1 MNKHNTTPIHKIRK
15 IALSALLISSLTLSF
30 ASTTWAG
37 ASKIYEYD
45 INGRLSTTYTTTEK
59 TTFTYDANGNLL
71 RKHVEKGDYSS
82 QVNPAGTI
90 AKATSV
96 STNLS
101 TESFDTASAS
111 ATENGTDTSLLDPS
125 ITPPP
130 VSIPS
135 KQGLPIR
142 SKLHRAIYEQA
153 TGTIQV
159 KGWYLDPIGI
169 AQVQIYVDG
178 VDVGRANMG
187 SERSDVNQAYPDY
200 NNPLAGFDQQGIK
213 IITKGVPHKEKDK
226 VTGKMK
232 SVAGAV
238 DHKIQVLIVNQ
249 KGEKTNIN
257 QVLTVY
263 LNR

>member
-30 ASTTWAG
+30 ASTTWAA

-45 INGRLSTTYTTTEK
+45 INGRLSTTYTMTEK
-59 TTFTYDANGNLL
+59 TTFTYDTNGNLL

-82 QVNPAGTI
+82 KVNPAGTI

-96 STNLS
+96 STNVS
-101 TESFDTASAS
+101 TESFDTPSIA
-111 ATENGTDTSLLDPS
+111 ENGTDTSLLDPS

-130 VSIPS
+130 LSIPS
-135 KQGLPIR
+135 KQDLPIR
-142 SKLHRAIYEQA
+142 SKLHRVIYQQA
-153 TGTIQV
+153 TATIQV
-159 KGWYLDPIGI
+159 KGWYLDPVGI
-169 AQVQIYVDG
+169 AQVQIHVDG

-187 SERSDVNQAYPDY
+187 SARSDVNQVYPDY
-200 NNPLAGFDQQGIK
+200 NNPLAGFDQQGIE
-213 IITKGVPHKEKDK
+213 IVTKGLPHKEKDK

-232 SVAGAV
+232 IIADSF
-238 DHKIQVLIVNQ
+238 DHKIKVVIVNQ
-249 KGEKTNIN
+249 KGEKTTIN